1 MVSVAYLVFTF
12 LACVL
17 GLSLGLVVYRAR
29 QGRLAEA
36 GFAGPDLVR
45 GDEEQKWE
53 AIQNWQAQENRA
65 FATCLTS
72 CAALPIAAAAAAWT
86 SRGEVVGAICSGLTT
101 VSVGSPL
108 CF

>member
-17 GLSLGLVVYRAR
+17 GLSLGLIVYRAR
-29 QGRLAEA
+29 QGKLEVN
-36 GFAGPDLVR
+36 GFSGPDLGS
-45 GDEEQKWE
+45 GDEEQKWN
-53 AIQNWQAQENRA
+53 AIQKWQSQENRA
-65 FATCLTS
+65 FATCLLS
-72 CAALPIAAAAAAWT
+72 CAVLPIAAAAAAWG

>member
-17 GLSLGLVVYRAR
+17 GLSLGLIVYRAR
-29 QGRLAEA
+29 LGKQAA
-36 GFAGPDLVR
+36 SGFAGPDLGI
-45 GDEEQKWE
+45 GDEEQKWN
-53 AIQNWQAQENRA
+53 AIQKWQTQENRA
-65 FATCLTS
+65 FATCLSS

-86 SRGEVVGAICSGLTT
+86 SRSEVVGAICSGLTT
-101 VSVGSPL
+101 VAMNSPL

>member
-29 QGRLAEA
+29 QGRLTDA
-36 GFAGPDLVR
+36 GFAGPDLAK

-53 AIQNWQAQENRA
+53 
-65 FATCLTS
+65 ATCLTS